1 MLHGVLIKSYKSK
14 NILRRI
20 TLHVLVQ
27 PSNFQSHFSFLINSF
42 GTFLESISI
51 ILFWV
56 KEWALAFLAVYY
68 AMYMCVSIKIYQ
80 FELNGY
86 THKTHSPNVIYNNI
100 VRIIDFS
107 SFFCIKIAINRIFL
121 SYVYWGGRT
130 LNPNGFTVCIYIP
143 HWGTLSMVMFICWLL
158 IWALNIISWIS
169 WKWKI
174 YFLQRELPAKWIN
187 WPVVKFLKFSSIYLW
202 IQDWFFITF
211 RLCLSW

>member
-1 MLHGVLIKSYKSK
+1 MKWNLNRGWIIQYLSLFFLLSIFHVRRSCTGNKFNFSASWCVLIKSYKSK

-68 AMYMCVSIKIYQ
+68 MYTYKYTVWTH
-80 FELNGY
+80 GY

-107 SFFCIKIAINRIFL
+107 SFFFL
-121 SYVYWGGRT
+121 Y
-130 LNPNGFTVCIYIP
+130 
-143 HWGTLSMVMFICWLL
+143 
-158 IWALNIISWIS
+158 
-169 WKWKI
+169 
-174 YFLQRELPAKWIN
+174 
-187 WPVVKFLKFSSIYLW
+187 
-202 IQDWFFITF
+202 
-211 RLCLSW
+211 